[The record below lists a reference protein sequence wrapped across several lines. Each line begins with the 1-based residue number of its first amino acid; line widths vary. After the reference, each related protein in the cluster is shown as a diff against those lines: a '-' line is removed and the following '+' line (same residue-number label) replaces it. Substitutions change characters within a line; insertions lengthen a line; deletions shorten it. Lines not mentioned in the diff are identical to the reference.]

1 MNSQA
6 EYTKDFTFGT
16 KRQTEIINRKKA
28 TSFKKSSG
36 MLNNYASKVNTPL
49 IRININEDE
58 KKENVSTSKNQNSEN
73 EDFTSSS

>member
-6 EYTKDFTFGT
+6 DYTKDFTFGT
-16 KRQTEIINRKKA
+16 RRQTEIVNRKKGA
-28 TSFKKSSG
+28 SFKKSSG

-49 IRININEDE
+49 MRINIDDG
-58 KKENVSTSKNQNSEN
+58 KRENASTSKNNQHSEN